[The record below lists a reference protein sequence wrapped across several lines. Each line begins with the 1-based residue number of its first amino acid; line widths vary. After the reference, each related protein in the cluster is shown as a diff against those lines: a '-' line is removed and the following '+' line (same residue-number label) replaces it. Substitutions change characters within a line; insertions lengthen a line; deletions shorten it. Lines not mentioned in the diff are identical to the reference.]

1 MAMQQNKV
9 HFILGRF
16 FSSFL
21 QNCSTERDVHA
32 KLEGEKWGEHAGKDV
47 NDVKGFHARTSM

>member
-1 MAMQQNKV
+1 MAMQQSKV

-21 QNCSTERDVHA
+21 QNCSTRDVHA

-47 NDVKGFHARTSM
+47 NNVKGLHARTSV